1 MSSNALWTG
10 LIRDTRHG
18 PLAGI
23 LILLTVV
30 AGDVD
35 ATSILRI
42 DHVFVANV
50 TGNVIFIGLAL
61 VGAHGFSFTASF
73 LVLTSFFVGATTS
86 ARILLRRTTHRGLI
100 VHAACVVQLS
110 DLVIVTVVFGI
121 TGHPDAALRFA
132 LLVVLALG
140 MGAKNALA
148 RAVNVPGLTSAVV
161 TTTLTGL
168 ASDAALGSWR
178 SAGFSMRIIA
188 PLALLLGAIVGGALA
203 VTTYTWC
210 PFALATAIALA
221 AAWWSRDASK
231 STAEWT
237 TSSR

>member
-1 MSSNALWTG
+1 VTGNAVWRS
-10 LIRDTRHG
+10 LIRDDGHG

-30 AGDVD
+30 AGAVD

-73 LVLTSFFVGATTS
+73 LVLISFFVGATTS
-86 ARILLRRTTHRGLI
+86 ARIVLRHIAHRGRI
-100 VHAACVVQLS
+100 VRAACVVQLS
-110 DLVIVTVVFGI
+110 DLVIVTVIFAI
-121 TGHPDAALRFA
+121 EGHPDADLRFA

-168 ASDAALGSWR
+168 ASDVALGSWR
-178 SAGFSMRIIA
+178 SAGFSMRTLA
-188 PLALLLGAIVGGALA
+188 PTALLLGAVVGGVLA

-221 AAWWSRDASK
+221 AAWCSRHAST

-237 TSSR
+237 ASSH

>member
-1 MSSNALWTG
+1 MTRSELWAG
-10 LIRDTRHG
+10 LARDERHG

-61 VGAHGFSFTASF
+61 VGAHGFSFTAPF
-73 LVLTSFFVGATTS
+73 LVLVSSLAGAALS
-86 ARILLRRTTHRGLI
+86 ARALLRRTTHRGRMAR
-100 VHAACVVQLS
+100 AACVVQLS
-110 DLVIVTVVFGI
+110 DLLIVTLFFAVDGRP
-121 TGHPDAALRFA
+121 GADLRFA
-132 LLVVLALG
+132 LLVVLAIA
-140 MGAKNALA
+140 MGAKSALA
-148 RAVNVPGLTSAVV
+148 RAINVPGLTSAVV

-168 ASDAALGSWR
+168 ASDAALGTWR
-178 SAGFSMRIIA
+178 STDFPVRAVA
-188 PLALLLGAIVGGALA
+188 TVALLVGAVVGGALA

-210 PFALATAIALA
+210 PLALATAITLA
-221 AAWWSRDASK
+221 ATWWSRHAS
-231 STAEWT
+231 SSSQEWT
-237 TSSR
+237 TASR

>member
-1 MSSNALWTG
+1 MTRNELWAG
-10 LIRDTRHG
+10 LTRDTRHG

-61 VGAHGFSFTASF
+61 VGARGFSFTAPF
-73 LVLTSFFVGATTS
+73 LVLVSFLFGAAMS
-86 ARILLRRTTHRGLI
+86 ARVLLRRTTHRGRM
-100 VHAACVVQLS
+100 VHAACVVQLG
-110 DLVIVTVVFGI
+110 DLLIVTVFFAI
-121 TGHPDAALRFA
+121 EGHPDADARFA
-132 LLVVLALG
+132 LLVVLALA
-140 MGAKNALA
+140 MGAKSALA

-168 ASDAALGSWR
+168 ATDAALGSWR
-178 SAGFSMRIIA
+178 SADFTARAMA
-188 PLALLLGAIVGGALA
+188 AVALLVGAIAGGALA
-203 VTTYTWC
+203 VTTYIWC
-210 PFALATAIALA
+210 PLALATALTLVAT
-221 AAWWSRDASK
+221 WWSRRASN
-231 STAEWT
+231 SSQEWT
-237 TSSR
+237 TSP